1 MPPKKDATS
10 KSKKEPKKELKKDT
24 KKVGKNVKF
33 TNDENI
39 NTTKNA
45 PTKENYPSRL
55 GLNLDEDEI
64 EKETELE
71 TEVEVE
77 TEKDIEE
84 ITEEHEEE
92 DNIDEDHEVG
102 DEIEYDEE
110 EIDNIDDLYEDED
123 EDGIKIKKNK
133 KKNKKKKDDDDDELK
148 LEDEECEYDYSEI
161 YDEKKEEPYTVVEN
175 SQRISLSKL
184 TIYEKVNLIATR
196 AKQISLGAKV
206 NIKNTT
212 GLNPIKIA
220 ELELENKVIP
230 MKIKRILPDNKV
242 EIWKL
247 SELEID

>member
-10 KSKKEPKKELKKDT
+10 KSKKEPKKEPKKNT
-24 KKVGKNVKF
+24 NKIGKNVKF

-39 NTTKNA
+39 NTVKDTPN
-45 PTKENYPSRL
+45 RVD
-55 GLNLDEDEI
+55 LDEDDI

-71 TEVEVE
+71 TEVE

-84 ITEEHEEE
+84 IAEDQEEE
-92 DNIDEDHEVG
+92 DNIEEDHEVG

-123 EDGIKIKKNK
+123 EDGIKTKKNK
-133 KKNKKKKDDDDDELK
+133 KKNKKKKDDDEDDLK

-184 TIYEKVNLIATR
+184 TIYERVNLIATR

-220 ELELENKVIP
+220 ELELEHRVIP

>member
-1 MPPKKDATS
+1 MPPKKKTTP
-10 KSKKEPKKELKKDT
+10 KKKET
-24 KKVGKNVKF
+24 KKTSKNVKF
-33 TNDENI
+33 TNDENV
-39 NTTKNA
+39 NTVLLKPIKNT
-45 PTKENYPSRL
+45 PTKEL
-55 GLNLDEDEI
+55 LDEDHI

-71 TEVEVE
+71 TELEVE

-84 ITEEHEEE
+84 ITEDQEE
-92 DNIDEDHEVG
+92 DNIDEDHEVD

-123 EDGIKIKKNK
+123 EEGVKKK
-133 KKNKKKKDDDDDELK
+133 KKNKKKKDEDEDELK

-161 YDEKKEEPYTVVEN
+161 YDEKKEEPYVVVQN
-175 SQRISLSKL
+175 SERITLSKL

-220 ELELENKVIP
+220 ELELEHKVIP
-230 MKIKRILPDNKV
+230 MKIKRILPNNKI

-247 SELEID
+247 SELEVD